1 MISNTSLVPALPGDA
16 HLSYRDGQLCMEGV
30 RLADLARA
38 HGTPLFVYS
47 SAAIVDALAAYQRGL
62 AGRRS
67 LICYALGVT
76 RVDPMKYGL
85 LFERFF
91 DSGFVDD
98 YSPRFDPIS

>member
-1 MISNTSLVPALPGDA
+1 MTSNTPLVPALPGDA

-67 LICYALGVT
+67 LICYALKANST
-76 RVDPMKYGL
+76 LAILKL
-85 LFERFF
+85 LAEDLRR
-91 DSGFVDD
+91 S
-98 YSPRFDPIS
+98 

>member
-1 MISNTSLVPALPGDA
+1 MTSNTPAVPALPGDA

-47 SAAIVDALAAYQRGL
+47 TAAIVDALAAYQRGL

-67 LICYALGVT
+67 LICYVSHPG
-76 RVDPMKYGL
+76 RSYGRL
-85 LFERFF
+85 LNKC
-91 DSGFVDD
+91 GWV
-98 YSPRFDPIS
+98 